1 VSTTNLASPP
11 SLISGQRL
19 FFALLIGLTLAAI
32 GFDLLSAKL
41 SWQASLTLPFA
52 LSFGLTAALG
62 YWVVPMLRR
71 LKTGQVVREDG
82 PQSHLKKSGTP
93 TMGGIFFIPPALL
106 VALVWSTLV
115 GGQIAPEVVAA
126 IALTLAYGF
135 IGWLDDWQVL
145 RNRSNKGISAKLRLF
160 LEIMAA
166 TLFCAWLVHSQPS
179 ITTLQF
185 PFRLVLP
192 LGFLFWPLA
201 IFVPTAQSNAL
212 NLTDGLD
219 GLAAGTGAVALM
231 AMGVLVAPS
240 APGTTPG
247 LTIFC
252 ACLSGACLGFLRHNH
267 NPAKVFM
274 GDTGSLALG
283 GALAAIGLAS
293 NCLWGLLIVSGIF
306 LTESLSVIAQVGYYK
321 ATKDPD
327 GKGKR
332 LFRMAPLHHHL
343 ELGGWA
349 ETRVVATFYGV
360 TVLLGLSSW
369 LLKQL

>member
-1 VSTTNLASPP
+1 M
-11 SLISGQRL
+11 ISGKRL
-19 FFALLIGLTLAAI
+19 FLVLLIGLTFACL
-32 GFDLLSAKL
+32 GFDLLQSPPSQLWNLAM
-41 SWQASLTLPFA
+41 TLPFA
-52 LSFGLTAALG
+52 TSFLSTAALG
-62 YWVVPMLRR
+62 YWVIPLLRR

-106 VALVWSTLV
+106 LSLIWSAIAR
-115 GGQIAPEVVAA
+115 GQLAPEVLAA
-126 IALTLAYGF
+126 IGLTLVYGF

-160 LEIMAA
+160 LEILAA
-166 TLFCAWLVHSQPS
+166 TIFCAWLVYSQPE
-179 ITTLQF
+179 ITTIKF
-185 PFRLVLP
+185 PFGLALP
-192 LGFLFWPLA
+192 LGLLFWPLA

-219 GLAAGTGAVALM
+219 GLAAGTGAVALLAM
-231 AMGVLVAPS
+231 AALVGPS
-240 APGTTPG
+240 FPG
-247 LTIFC
+247 LMIFC
-252 ACLSGACLGFLRHNH
+252 ACLSGGCLGFLLHNH

-283 GALAAIGLAS
+283 GALAAIGLTS

-306 LTESLSVIAQVGYYK
+306 LAESLSVIAQVGYYK
-321 ATKDPD
+321 ATKGPD

-343 ELGGWA
+343 ELTGWS
-349 ETRVVATFYGV
+349 ETRVVATFYGLSI
-360 TVLLGLSSW
+360 LLGLLSW
-369 LLKQL
+369 GLKMR